1 MIDLV
6 SDGSSW
12 EEIVELA
19 QRIEDAGA
27 TIINTGI
34 GWHEARVPTIA
45 TMVPRGSY
53 AWVTKK
59 MKGLVKIP
67 LCTSNRINTPEVDF
81 AFDWDIWVT
90 DVCISGG
97 RIHSSEWRVGHGEH
111 GEVCMPRFV
120 CFNLL
125 SETFST

>member
-12 EEIVELA
+12 QEIVELA
-19 QRIEDAGA
+19 TRIEAAGA

-59 MKGLVKIP
+59 MKGNVSIP
-67 LCTSNRINTPEVDF
+67 LCTSNRINTPEVRTREYNCHIIYVDQCVIIIN
-81 AFDWDIWVT
+81 DMLNLQNIWS
-90 DVCISGG
+90 DC
-97 RIHSSEWRVGHGEH
+97 
-111 GEVCMPRFV
+111 
-120 CFNLL
+120 
-125 SETFST
+125 